1 MALAVVEPDIVP
13 AENKEELP
21 PLPPVLTTP
30 VGDPWPRPYFLHDG
44 LRRVAPYHYTYNTYC
59 KERWRG
65 REILDVFATE
75 FRDRSPAYY
84 VNTLLLWLHNML
96 MEHQT

>member
-1 MALAVVEPDIVP
+1 MALAVVEPEITP
-13 AENKEELP
+13 AVNKEELP

-65 REILDVFATE
+65 REILDVFVTE

-84 VNTLLLWLHNML
+84 VNMPLL
-96 MEHQT
+96 